1 VEGLNDELQWP
12 DVNQQRELANTYN
25 GIFQGCIGISDVKKF
40 EVEKPADHVM
50 ERRTFSGMKKIN
62 SYKMLSAMD
71 HSGHYIYLCLTLGKN
86 DREVLTSSPLY
97 LQEGDFFSDG
107 EFLVADGAFEGDG

>member
-1 VEGLNDELQWP
+1 
-12 DVNQQRELANTYN
+12 
-25 GIFQGCIGISDVKKF
+25 
-40 EVEKPADHVM
+40 
-50 ERRTFSGMKKIN
+50 
-62 SYKMLSAMD
+62 MLSAMD
-71 HSGHYIYLCLTLGKN
+71 HSGHYIYLCLASGKN